1 MIVNRERTGEATG
14 VRVAELVIPTLKG
27 HEPKPAVSVIVPV
40 TERPEPLAELFL
52 EYSEPLATAGLAYEF
67 VFVVEPRNRKR
78 VEPLRKLAERGQ
90 SIRVFEVGHTV
101 GESLLLMLGAARSRA
116 DTLIVLPAYRRVDA
130 SALPELYM
138 KIFEGADL
146 VNCRRNPRR
155 DSWLNRLQTRV
166 LHTLVAGL
174 ASGRVRDVGSGVR
187 AMRREVLSEI
197 PLYGDFFRFLP
208 VLAIREGY
216 QVEEIDAPQH
226 SSDAK
231 TRVYSPGIYLRR
243 LIDVGG
249 LFFLA
254 RFTFKPL
261 RFFGMI
267 GGTLVMFGGLILFVL
282 FLQRLA
288 GEPLAGRPLLL
299 LGVLVFTLGVQAIAL
314 GLIGEIIVHFNAP
327 KRSPYRIRVDTAA
340 EESLTTRPDPVDTRT
355 SGAIRTKIRGSAGRT
370 VEG

>member
-1 MIVNRERTGEATG
+1 MIVNRGRAGEGTR
-14 VRVAELVIPTLKG
+14 VRVAELVMPTLQAPG
-27 HEPKPAVSVIVPV
+27 LKPDVSVIVPV

-52 EYSEPLATAGLAYEF
+52 EYSEPLADAGLRYEF
-67 VFVVEPRNRKR
+67 VFVVEPRNRQR
-78 VEPLRKLAERGQ
+78 VVPLRKLAERGQ
-90 SIRVFEVGHTV
+90 AIRVFEVGHTV
-101 GESLLLMLGAARSRA
+101 GESVLLMLGAARSRA

-130 SALPELYM
+130 SALPELYV

-155 DSWLNRLQTRV
+155 DSWLNRMQTRV

-174 ASGRVRDVGSGVR
+174 SSGRVRDVGSGVR

-226 SSDAK
+226 ASDAK
-231 TRVYSPGIYLRR
+231 TRVHSPGIYLRR
-243 LIDVGG
+243 LIDVFG

-254 RFTFKPL
+254 RFTYKPL

-267 GGTLVMFGGLILFVL
+267 GGTLVVFGGLVLVVL

-327 KRSPYRIRVDTAA
+327 RRSPYRVQADTAA
-340 EESLTTRPDPVDTRT
+340 EEPLTAVSDPAVVPTADATRAQIGSPAERT
-355 SGAIRTKIRGSAGRT
+355 A
-370 VEG
+370 EG

>member
-1 MIVNRERTGEATG
+1 MIINRERTGEGTG
-14 VRVAELVIPTLKG
+14 VSIAELVIPTLTG
-27 HEPKPAVSVIVPV
+27 HDPNPAVSVIVPV
-40 TERPEPLAELFL
+40 TERPDPLAELFL
-52 EYSEPLATAGLAYEF
+52 EYSEPLAAAGLDYEF

-101 GESLLLMLGAARSRA
+101 GESVLLMLGAARSRA
-116 DTLIVLPAYRRVDA
+116 ETLIVLPAYRRVDA
-130 SALPELYM
+130 SVLPELYERVQ
-138 KIFEGADL
+138 EGADL
-146 VNCRRNPRR
+146 VNCRRHPRR

-174 ASGRVRDVGSGVR
+174 SSGRVRDVGSGVR

-216 QVEEIDAPQH
+216 QVEEVDAPQH

-243 LIDVGG
+243 LIDVFG

-267 GGTLVMFGGLILFVL
+267 GGTLVVFGGLVLVVL

-327 KRSPYRIRVDTAA
+327 ARSPYRVQADTAA
-340 EESLTTRPDPVDTRT
+340 EDSLKTGSVPADLPTAEAAR
-355 SGAIRTKIRGSAGRT
+355 SQIGGSAERT
-370 VEG
+370 AEG

>member
-1 MIVNRERTGEATG
+1 
-14 VRVAELVIPTLKG
+14 
-27 HEPKPAVSVIVPV
+27 
-40 TERPEPLAELFL
+40 
-52 EYSEPLATAGLAYEF
+52 
-67 VFVVEPRNRKR
+67 
-78 VEPLRKLAERGQ
+78 
-90 SIRVFEVGHTV
+90 
-101 GESLLLMLGAARSRA
+101 
-116 DTLIVLPAYRRVDA
+116 
-130 SALPELYM
+130 
-138 KIFEGADL
+138 
-146 VNCRRNPRR
+146 
-155 DSWLNRLQTRV
+155 
-166 LHTLVAGL
+166 
-174 ASGRVRDVGSGVR
+174 
-187 AMRREVLSEI
+187 MRREVLSEI

-226 SSDAK
+226 ASDAK

-299 LGVLVFTLGVQAIAL
+299 LGVLVFTLGVQSIAL

-327 KRSPYRIRVDTAA
+327 KRSPYRARVDTAA

-355 SGAIRTKIRGSAGRT
+355 SGAFGTKIGGSAGRT
-370 VEG
+370 LEG